1 MLSFLH
7 ALSVRRHV
15 SPGQFF
21 AMPEVEQR
29 FFVASVL
36 QELEAEE
43 AIRRKIERMRQSG

>member
-7 ALSVRRHV
+7 ALSVRRHI

-21 AMPEVEQR
+21 AMTEVEQK

-36 QELEAEE
+36 QELEAEN
-43 AIRRKIERMRQSG
+43 AIRKQIERMRQSG